1 MRPQGEG
8 LAGGGGEGFGCG
20 DGRSGKVYQGDR
32 CQVGENL
39 GEISK
44 DVRKLF

>member
-1 MRPQGEG
+1 MCPQGEG
-8 LAGGGGEGFGCG
+8 RAEGGAEGFSCG

-32 CQVGENL
+32 CQLGENL
-39 GEISK
+39 GEMSK